1 MLGAAA
7 LGAQAN
13 VAAVA
18 AGASAAAIQ
27 AAYDSSSM
35 SVNYIFAHLTSN
47 LDSPTRIYWQSF
59 LHLQWSPKYLCQS
72 WLPSPSVRCVW
83 TIVILLFLLFLAPPT
98 SNQNIDV
105 IQAKLQQANEEKA
118 PGQQDVSTLQQE
130 ENVSISGSNARL
142 MIMKKLSRKSEV
154 RVSLCNVCLNTNL
167 SEYRSENTLLDIQ
180 LDALVILS
188 ISWSVWL

>member
-47 LDSPTRIYWQSF
+47 LDSPTRIY
-59 LHLQWSPKYLCQS
+59 
-72 WLPSPSVRCVW
+72 
-83 TIVILLFLLFLAPPT
+83 
-98 SNQNIDV
+98 
-105 IQAKLQQANEEKA
+105 
-118 PGQQDVSTLQQE
+118 
-130 ENVSISGSNARL
+130 
-142 MIMKKLSRKSEV
+142 
-154 RVSLCNVCLNTNL
+154 
-167 SEYRSENTLLDIQ
+167 
-180 LDALVILS
+180 
-188 ISWSVWL
+188 